1 VTRLTVK
8 HRFGASAER
17 VYDAWL
23 DPKIARQFLYT
34 TGTTE
39 VVRCEI
45 DARVGGKYTI
55 VDKRDTEEVLH
66 EGTYLEMERP
76 RRLVFTLRVPKYSPD
91 EDRITLDIT
100 PLERGCELTLTT
112 ETADEWADDTQRG
125 WAMILDVL
133 DEVLPGD
140 ASTCG
145 AGLAQHAAVPRR
157 VAIYFSELS
166 ETLELHREMLVLND
180 PVSRR
185 EDEVYRDLATS
196 YRRIAADLKS
206 IAQGMAAQ
214 RELPMGEHDES
225 KWSSAHLKAFARFV
239 HEETALA
246 SVLHKAAERDAKML
260 ASMQQS
266 TSATA
271 PD

>member
-45 DARVGGKYTI
+45 DARVGGRYTI
-55 VDKRDTEEVLH
+55 VDQRDTEEVLH

-100 PLERGCELTLTT
+100 PLEHGCELTLTT
-112 ETADEWADDTQRG
+112 ETADEWADETQRG
-125 WAMILDVL
+125 WTTILDVL

-140 ASTCG
+140 AATCG

-157 VAIYFSELS
+157 IALYLSELS
-166 ETLELHREMLVLND
+166 ETLELHRKMLVLND
-180 PVSRR
+180 PASGK

-196 YRRIAADLKS
+196 YRRIATELKA
-206 IAQGMAAQ
+206 IAERMTAQ
-214 RELPMGEHDES
+214 RELPIGEHDES
-225 KWSSAHLKAFARFV
+225 KWSSAHVKAFARFV
-239 HEETALA
+239 QEETALA
-246 SVLHKAAERDAKML
+246 FVLDKAAHRDAKML

-266 TSATA
+266 TSAAA
-271 PD
+271 PG

>member
-8 HRFGASAER
+8 HGFGASAER

-45 DARVGGKYTI
+45 DARVGGKFTI
-55 VDKRDTEEVLH
+55 VDKRDAEEVLH

-91 EDRITLDIT
+91 EDRITVDIT

-125 WAMILDVL
+125 WTMILDVL

-157 VAIYFSELS
+157 IAIYLSELS
-166 ETLELHREMLVLND
+166 GTLELHREMLVLND

-196 YRRIAADLKS
+196 YRRIAADLKA
-206 IAQGMAAQ
+206 IAERMAAQ
-214 RELPMGEHDES
+214 LELPMGEHDES
-225 KWSSAHLKAFARFV
+225 KWSSAQLKAFAGFV

-246 SVLHKAAERDAKML
+246 SLLHKAADRDGKML
-260 ASMQQS
+260 ASMQHQ
-266 TSATA
+266 
-271 PD
+271 